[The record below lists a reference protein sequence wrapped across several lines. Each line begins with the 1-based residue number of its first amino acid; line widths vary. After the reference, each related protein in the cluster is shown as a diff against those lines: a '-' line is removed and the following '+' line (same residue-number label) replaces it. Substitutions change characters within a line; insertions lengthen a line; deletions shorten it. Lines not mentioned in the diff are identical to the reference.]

1 VVVCSYNNAVIQVLC
16 HTTSLREYFLSRQLS
31 SPAVETP
38 ETAAAVEISLQSN
51 RPRTRGAAKLEKKI
65 DVPSDV
71 YYPPFP
77 TPREMMGADEAVE
90 ICALS
95 SRSFSAPCGETRWTS
110 TRAAA
115 ALCRRMRLRE
125 LSLRCYPYFRDPS
138 SRMRRSFYGSV
149 LSANP

>member
-51 RPRTRGAAKLEKKI
+51 RPRTRSAAKLEKKI

-77 TPREMMGADEAVE
+77 LPGRWGADEAVE

-95 SRSFSAPCGETRWTS
+95 SRSFSAPCGATRWTS

-125 LSLRCYPYFRDPS
+125 LSLRCYPCFRDPS
-138 SRMRRSFYGSV
+138 SRMRRSFCGSV
-149 LSANP
+149 LSANS